1 MKTYYQR
8 KREAKKKRRKK
19 KPNTISHLFFSTLF
33 FFISSYSLFGSK
45 WIFFSYN
52 YIQQQQERKFLLD
65 TGSSH
70 KNLSFF
76 TFQTVLFII
85 PLFFLIFSFYFFFI
99 ILLFLRWAFIYIL
112 NCVFKK
118 KKTKKKIS
126 VKQKKKRSERKW
138 GPYFKTLFDKLSYL
152 SKAFVWYK
160 NRRRTKKK
168 RT

>member
-8 KREAKKKRRKK
+8 KRKKKAKHHF
-19 KPNTISHLFFSTLF
+19 PFIFLYTFSF
-33 FFISSYSLFGSK
+33 YSLFGSK

-52 YIQQQQERKFLLD
+52 YVQQQQERKFLLD

-85 PLFFLIFSFYFFFI
+85 PLFFLIFLLFFLLFYYFFVE
-99 ILLFLRWAFIYIL
+99 LYISL
-112 NCVFKK
+112 IVCSKK
-118 KKTKKKIS
+118 KSQWKTEKTQWKKM
-126 VKQKKKRSERKW
+126 

-160 NRRRTKKK
+160 NRRRTKKS
-168 RT
+168 

>member
-1 MKTYYQR
+1 MLHINSCNKNKNMTIRLQWKHITER
-8 KREAKKKRRKK
+8 KRSKKKKK
-19 KPNTISHLFFSTLF
+19 AKHHFPFIFLYTF
-33 FFISSYSLFGSK
+33 FFYSLFGSK

-85 PLFFLIFSFYFFFI
+85 PLFFLIFLLFSFI

-118 KKTKKKIS
+118 KKKSKKK
-126 VKQKKKRSERKW
+126 
-138 GPYFKTLFDKLSYL
+138 
-152 SKAFVWYK
+152 
-160 NRRRTKKK
+160 
-168 RT
+168 